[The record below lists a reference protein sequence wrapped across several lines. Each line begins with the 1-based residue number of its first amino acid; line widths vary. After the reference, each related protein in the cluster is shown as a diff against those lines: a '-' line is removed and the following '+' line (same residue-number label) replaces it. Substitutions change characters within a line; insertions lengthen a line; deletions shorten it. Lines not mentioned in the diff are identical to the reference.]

1 MAVPDEDAL
10 RVVSWNIEHNGFGGG
25 DNYRWC
31 VAMEVLAT
39 LKPHIVL
46 RQELTGAQEYGRRA
60 LWAEAA
66 ALGGPGRPPFIA
78 HLAPATRESPNPTG
92 VYTDPA
98 LCETAEY
105 HEHVTGMWHPICN
118 PVVRLRGAVS
128 KLSLASVHLCSW
140 DPAQREKEAKRLTIL
155 GKPGMATILGGD
167 FNSYPHRIGDEKVL
181 LPDWSQVKDRS
192 HFEQRTVPRG
202 TRRVSDYRPDAI
214 LAGEHTGQPPL
225 FTELG
230 HYAAT
235 RLGQPGALEPTAS
248 VWRTDQGPRQRIDRI
263 YVTPQLAPALTRLE
277 VIATDEVIEASDHAA
292 VMATFSLSRLRRAL
306 VPTATAA

>member
-1 MAVPDEDAL
+1 MSDDDF
-10 RVVSWNIEHNGFGGG
+10 RVVSWNVEHNGRDGRS
-25 DNYRWC
+25 DERWHR
-31 VAMEVLAT
+31 ATGVLT
-39 LKPHIVL
+39 GLRPHIVL

-167 FNSYPHRIGDEKVL
+167 FNSYPHRIGDEKTL

-192 HFEQRTVPRG
+192 HFEQRTVPRAS
-202 TRRVSDYRPDAI
+202 RRVSDYRPDAI
-214 LAGEHTGQPPL
+214 LASAHEGQPPV

-235 RLGQPGALEPTAS
+235 VLGQTAALEPTAS
-248 VWRTDQGPRQRIDRI
+248 LGRTDQGPRQRIDRI
-263 YVTPQLAPALTRLE
+263 YVTPQLAPALTGLE
-277 VIATDEVIEASDHAA
+277 VIATDDVRAASDHAA
-292 VMATFSLSRLRRAL
+292 VMATFSLSTLRRVLGATE
-306 VPTATAA
+306 TA